1 MKKLTNLPS
10 GSAGPSKK
18 KKSYLAENKSFLQNF
33 IVQHRKSKGN
43 VTDDSLDDNDN
54 EDNEGTF
61 QETASFQD
69 ITGNLDEAT
78 TSTEEDNTAAART
91 STTISSIVADKAP
104 QVSLS
109 KNRGGKRKPSPADL
123 VALPMIDFLK
133 SRTGQTDNHHMKFFE
148 SLIPDLERLS
158 KRRQREFKLQVHSLL
173 YSFIDDQEN
182 EAMILTA
189 SSRSSTTTV
198 SPLSPVSNI
207 SSPGQIQHIGQ
218 QFNMESYR
226 SNNAVSAFSPPP
238 SVSSPAGQLQKMGYQ
253 SERSSAIPPAEGQQL
268 NENQPFAGLLDV
280 LRDSC

>member
-10 GSAGPSKK
+10 GSAAHSKK
-18 KKSYLAENKSFLQNF
+18 KKWYLAENMSFLQNF
-33 IVQHRKSKGN
+33 IGQHRKSKGN

-54 EDNEGTF
+54 EDNEETF

-69 ITGNLDEAT
+69 ITGNLDETA

-109 KNRGGKRKPSPADL
+109 KYRGGKRKPSPADL

-148 SLIPDLERLS
+148 SLIPDMERLS

-189 SSRSSTTTV
+189 SSRSSTV

-207 SSPGQIQHIGQ
+207 SSPGQIQRIGQ

-253 SERSSAIPPAEGQQL
+253 SERSSSIPPAEGQQL